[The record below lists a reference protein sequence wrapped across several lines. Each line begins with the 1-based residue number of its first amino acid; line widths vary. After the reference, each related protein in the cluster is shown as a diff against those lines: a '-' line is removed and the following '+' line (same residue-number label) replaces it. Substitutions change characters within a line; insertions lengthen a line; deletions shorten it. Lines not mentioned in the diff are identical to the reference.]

1 MTVYHTHTFLE
12 SIHTD
17 NTVSEDSVGKK
28 KLSTSF
34 HFPGAIPQTCR
45 STHPVGAIAVQCLVV
60 MIMEL
65 VSLDMSEE
73 CRGYVSPLH
82 CFNACALNY
91 FISVVL
97 TKFLPGSCKPSLQPI
112 LGLFVSLRWVS
123 IWAKTNIS
131 RVSR

>member
-1 MTVYHTHTFLE
+1 MHTFFE

-17 NTVSEDSVGKK
+17 NTVSDVSEDSVGKK

-82 CFNACALNY
+82 CFTACALNY
-91 FISVVL
+91 FISVGGSYQVL
-97 TKFLPGSCKPSLQPI
+97 TGFL
-112 LGLFVSLRWVS
+112 
-123 IWAKTNIS
+123 
-131 RVSR
+131 